1 MGTAPKTAEHPPG
14 LTTTKAPFIEEAR
27 AHGEIYII
35 DQPYEL
41 YSEENQATWARLL
54 TRMQDRWARYANR
67 RFLEGMAK
75 LQLSADRIPHLDEVN
90 RFLQPLT
97 GFRSSPPSWASS
109 GRWGSWGS
117 STRRWPPAPRFC
129 TRGGTATAER

>member
-1 MGTAPKTAEHPPG
+1 MAAAPETAEHPPG

-35 DQPYEL
+35 EQPYEL
-41 YSEENQATWARLL
+41 YSEENQATWGRLL

-75 LQLSADRIPHLDEVN
+75 LRLSADRIPHLDEVN

-97 GFRSSPPSWASS
+97 GFRARAVSGYVPSYVFFDCL
-109 GRWGSWGS
+109 
-117 STRRWPPAPRFC
+117 RRRRHPAFPPASRPRA
-129 TRGGTATAER
+129 R